1 MKAQTKAL
9 LASIV
14 VIALAL
20 TAVSGVT
27 YSWWSDSENSEIT
40 INTGMLR
47 VDTEVLSVSDGITG
61 VEVGKPLPATIS
73 IDGYAPTGEDDSIV
87 IEYSVKFYNTI
98 AAKYHLSASSSNANI
113 SVLLESDDFEIGG
126 TGHNLPTG
134 SDDTTPSKTGKV
146 KITIKVT
153 DFTQTNNGKILIRNE
168 IAQEGAT
175 IAPGYT
181 YATTS
186 GEFNNLLT
194 STGDVAIMLTE
205 GTYKIGSQINANAT
219 VVGESK
225 ENSIID
231 TSAVPSGSG
240 DGYQTYADG
249 KTVLF
254 KNLTVKLP
262 HRNYQG
268 IARATS
274 LTFEDCIIEGGPLFL
289 NGPSVVFKNCEF
301 VNKDDYSVWTY
312 GAQNALFKNCSF
324 DNSGKAILIYK
335 DGGAITQ
342 KIDVIGCKFNTDK
355 AGMSSSIANLSCA
368 AIEIHHYMCSVTL
381 NTSNNIVKTGAAA
394 FSGEWRIKV
403 YEQMYGPILI
413 NGTQYST
420 NALDGKILTVEDGK
434 VASIDGKDFYDKE
447 SFESSVTADTKDIIV
462 DLYNDTVFDVKPYE
476 QKPMGGT
483 ATEIIT
489 INGHG
494 NRLTFNN
501 TNSDWNNVS
510 GNVKLILNNLILDNA
525 GYFVNDGPWNSH
537 NIVFNCDVEMNNV
550 KCENAVAFKKTA
562 KLTNVTIED
571 PYVTQDAYM
580 VWICAGADV
589 TMDGC
594 TINGNS
600 DVGKSNRAIAIKDQ
614 YMGESP
620 GMTKLT
626 VSNTAITSDKYAAVL
641 VTSAGGANIVW
652 GEGNNIAGTQDT
664 TNAVW
669 YDGADS
675 NITVTGSTMKAR

>member
-47 VDTEVLSVSDGITG
+47 VDTEVLSVDGITS
-61 VEVGKPLPATIS
+61 VEINKPLPDTIS

-87 IEYSVKFYNTI
+87 IEYNIKFYNTI

-113 SVLLESDDFEIGG
+113 SVLLESDDLEIGG

-168 IAQEGAT
+168 IAQEGVT

-186 GEFNNLLT
+186 GEFNNQLT

-205 GTYKIGSQINANAT
+205 GTYEIGSQINANAT

-225 ENSIID
+225 ESSIID

-262 HRNYQG
+262 HRNCQG

-301 VNKDDYSVWTY
+301 VNSADYSVWTY

-324 DNSGKAILIYK
+324 ENSGKAILIYK
-335 DGGAITQ
+335 DGGVITQ
-342 KIDVIGCKFNTDK
+342 RIDVIGCEFNTDM
-355 AGMSSSIANLSCA
+355 AGMSSTIANLSCA
-368 AIEIHHYMCSVTL
+368 AIEIHNYMCSVTL
-381 NTSNNIVKTGAAA
+381 NTSNNIVKTGAVA
-394 FSGEWRIKV
+394 FSGEWRIKA
-403 YEQMYGPILI
+403 YEQAYGPVTV
-413 NGTQYST
+413 NGTKYST
-420 NALDGKILTVEDGK
+420 TALDGKILTVENGK
-434 VASIDGKDFYDKE
+434 VTSIDGKNFYDKE
-447 SFESSVTADTKDIIV
+447 SFESSVTADTKDIVV
-462 DLYNDTVFDVKPYE
+462 DLYNDTVFDIEPYE

-483 ATEIIT
+483 ATETIT
-489 INGHG
+489 INGNG

-501 TNSDWNNVS
+501 TNSDWNNVF
-510 GNVKLILNNLILDNA
+510 GNVKLILNDLILDNA
-525 GYFVNDGPWNSH
+525 GFNADSGPWNSH
-537 NIVFNCDVEMNNV
+537 DITFDCNVEMKNV
-550 KCENAVAFKKTA
+550 VCENAVAFKKTVT
-562 KLTNVTIED
+562 LINVTIED

-594 TINGNS
+594 TINGKS
-600 DVGKSNRAIAIKDQ
+600 DVGKDNRAIAIKDQ
-614 YMGESP
+614 YIDNP

-626 VSNTAITSDKYAAVL
+626 VSNTTITSDKYAAVV
-641 VTSAGGANIVW
+641 VTSAGGAEITWTN
-652 GEGNNIAGTQDT
+652 NNIEGTQDSV
-664 TNAVW
+664 NAVCVEK
-669 YDGADS
+669 GQ
-675 NITVTGSTMKAR
+675 VTCSGCTQTTK